1 MSFEKVVATAVK
13 FSEDKK
19 KESTA
24 AKLSKDKKKERYDAL
39 ELQLKKD
46 KKDLRCE
53 QIVCDFTIDIPIRF
67 RFDVQSLIEHAD
79 LLGEQLGDAAG
90 AYFAARCDTIVS
102 MPKGYDEWLLGI
114 ANGSSL
120 GNLGIVSLKDVASLS
135 PELKKAVK
143 DVLQKK
149 KELVSKGKKVLRKHG
164 LTGIEA
170 EDEVLR
176 WVSD

>member
-1 MSFEKVVATAVK
+1 MSFEKAVATAVK

-24 AKLSKDKKKERYDAL
+24 EKLSKDKKKERYDAL

-67 RFDVQSLIEHAD
+67 RFDVQSLIEKLDGWEHSV
-79 LLGEQLGDAAG
+79 E
-90 AYFAARCDTIVS
+90 ARCDTIVS

-114 ANGSSL
+114 ANGSNL

-170 EDEVLR
+170 ENEVFE
-176 WVSD
+176 WVESD

>member
-19 KESTA
+19 KEATA

-67 RFDVQSLIEHAD
+67 RFDVSTLANN
-79 LLGEQLGDAAG
+79 
-90 AYFAARCDTIVS
+90 RRTCDTIVS

-170 EDEVLR
+170 ENEVFE
-176 WVSD
+176 WVESD

>member
-19 KESTA
+19 KEATA

-46 KKDLRCE
+46 KKDLKCE

-67 RFDVQSLIEHAD
+67 RFDVQSMMD
-79 LLGEQLGDAAG
+79 GGSRFVD
-90 AYFAARCDTIVS
+90 ARCDTRVS

-143 DVLQKK
+143 DIRQKK

-170 EDEVLR
+170 ENEVFE
-176 WVSD
+176 WVESA